1 MELTTLPR
9 KFGEWIFILL
19 SAVIIILANLSLSL
33 SWKIIL
39 ADFKRSFQKEVLK
52 LILRSHVCNNYLS
65 VSNLLSSKGIVD
77 FIMFGPLMES

>member
-1 MELTTLPR
+1 MELTTLPL
-9 KFGEWIFILL
+9 KFGEWIYILL

-77 FIMFGPLMES
+77 FIMFGPLTES